1 MEIYVKIAACSVV
14 CALLCA
20 VLKPHEGALALAV
33 SVLAAAGAAVA
44 ALGLLSPVLEFFEK
58 LLSFTGLSSAVFS
71 PLLKTVA
78 IALLGQ
84 IAGAFCQD
92 AGQGA
97 LGKMVELCGTVLCLC
112 TALPLATML
121 LELLQELGGGGC
133 RKLVLALSALLLLIT
148 PALAREP
155 EEAAMPDFGAQALEQ
170 ALDGQTREALGDV
183 SAASVGDF
191 ATQLW
196 NIVTDALSNANLALR
211 SALFSAGKVL
221 AAGILCAFASGAQ
234 EDPGA
239 KQPAQIAGA
248 FAITALCT
256 RDAQSMIALARE
268 TITKISDFTALL
280 LPVLS
285 SSLAASGGSVS
296 AGTLLAGGSFAMS
309 LLTKLASGVLIPLVY
324 LYILLATAESATDG
338 GGLGKIRELCG
349 WAVRL
354 SVKGLC
360 AVFTAYLSL
369 SRVLTGSADAMA
381 VKAAQAAFSGMVPVV
396 GSILS
401 DASESL
407 LASAG
412 LIRSA
417 AGAFGMLA
425 VLAMALAPFARLGA
439 FYLALRLAGAIG
451 ADAVSKAHAGLISNL
466 ASAMGYML
474 AIAAST
480 LWMSLVSSACFLKA
494 VGG

>member
-1 MEIYVKIAACSVV
+1 
-14 CALLCA
+14 
-20 VLKPHEGALALAV
+20 
-33 SVLAAAGAAVA
+33 
-44 ALGLLSPVLEFFEK
+44 
-58 LLSFTGLSSAVFS
+58 
-71 PLLKTVA
+71 
-78 IALLGQ
+78 
-84 IAGAFCQD
+84 
-92 AGQGA
+92 
-97 LGKMVELCGTVLCLC
+97 
-112 TALPLATML
+112 
-121 LELLQELGGGGC
+121 
-133 RKLVLALSALLLLIT
+133 
-148 PALAREP
+148 
-155 EEAAMPDFGAQALEQ
+155 
-170 ALDGQTREALGDV
+170 
-183 SAASVGDF
+183 
-191 ATQLW
+191 
-196 NIVTDALSNANLALR
+196 
-211 SALFSAGKVL
+211 
-221 AAGILCAFASGAQ
+221 
-234 EDPGA
+234 
-239 KQPAQIAGA
+239 
-248 FAITALCT
+248 
-256 RDAQSMIALARE
+256 
-268 TITKISDFTALL
+268 
-280 LPVLS
+280 
-285 SSLAASGGSVS
+285 
-296 AGTLLAGGSFAMS
+296 MS

-354 SVKGLC
+354 GVKGLC

>member
-1 MEIYVKIAACSVV
+1 M
-14 CALLCA
+14 
-20 VLKPHEGALALAV
+20 
-33 SVLAAAGAAVA
+33 
-44 ALGLLSPVLEFFEK
+44 
-58 LLSFTGLSSAVFS
+58 
-71 PLLKTVA
+71 
-78 IALLGQ
+78 
-84 IAGAFCQD
+84 
-92 AGQGA
+92 
-97 LGKMVELCGTVLCLC
+97 
-112 TALPLATML
+112 
-121 LELLQELGGGGC
+121 

-439 FYLALRLAGAIG
+439 F
-451 ADAVSKAHAGLISNL
+451 
-466 ASAMGYML
+466 
-474 AIAAST
+474 
-480 LWMSLVSSACFLKA
+480 
-494 VGG
+494 

>member
-1 MEIYVKIAACSVV
+1 M
-14 CALLCA
+14 
-20 VLKPHEGALALAV
+20 
-33 SVLAAAGAAVA
+33 
-44 ALGLLSPVLEFFEK
+44 
-58 LLSFTGLSSAVFS
+58 
-71 PLLKTVA
+71 
-78 IALLGQ
+78 
-84 IAGAFCQD
+84 
-92 AGQGA
+92 
-97 LGKMVELCGTVLCLC
+97 
-112 TALPLATML
+112 
-121 LELLQELGGGGC
+121 
-133 RKLVLALSALLLLIT
+133 RKLVLALSVLLLLIT

-234 EDPGA
+234 EDPSA

-425 VLAMALAPFARLGA
+425 VLALALAPFARLGA
-439 FYLALRLAGAIG
+439 FYLVSLGAAALLCALVRALVPGGRMKKLCSLLCGIFLMSAALSDISGWKLSDFAQELSKMQVAAEQARTGVEIRNREALCAIIKSKTEAYIWDKAQELDLSVSIEVTVESGSGYPYPSGVQITGVFTPQQRKALEAYIEENLAIG
-451 ADAVSKAHAGLISNL
+451 KERQIWTNE
-466 ASAMGYML
+466 
-474 AIAAST
+474 
-480 LWMSLVSSACFLKA
+480 
-494 VGG
+494 

>member
-1 MEIYVKIAACSVV
+1 MRK
-14 CALLCA
+14 
-20 VLKPHEGALALAV
+20 
-33 SVLAAAGAAVA
+33 
-44 ALGLLSPVLEFFEK
+44 
-58 LLSFTGLSSAVFS
+58 
-71 PLLKTVA
+71 A
-78 IALLGQ
+78 I
-84 IAGAFCQD
+84 
-92 AGQGA
+92 
-97 LGKMVELCGTVLCLC
+97 
-112 TALPLATML
+112 
-121 LELLQELGGGGC
+121 
-133 RKLVLALSALLLLIT
+133 LALSVLLLLST

-155 EEAAMPDFGAQALEQ
+155 EEAAMPDYGAQALEQ
-170 ALDGQTREALGDV
+170 ALDGQTREALGDA
-183 SAASVGDF
+183 SATNAGDF
-191 ATQLW
+191 GTQLW
-196 NIVTDALSNANLALR
+196 SIVTDALSNANLALR
-211 SALFSAGKVL
+211 PALFSAGKVL
-221 AAGILCAFASGAQ
+221 AAAILCAFASGAQ
-234 EDPGA
+234 DGSGA

-256 RDAQSMIALARE
+256 QDAQSMIALARE

-349 WAVRL
+349 WLVRL
-354 SVKGLC
+354 SIKGLC

-369 SRVLTGSADAMA
+369 SRVLTGSA
-381 VKAAQAAFSGMVPVV
+381 AAQAAFSGMVPVV

-425 VLAMALAPFARLGA
+425 VLAMALAPFMQLGA

-474 AIAAST
+474 AIAASA

>member
-97 LGKMVELCGTVLCLC
+97 LREDGRAVRDGAV
-112 TALPLATML
+112 PLHGAAAGNDAARASAGVGRRRM
-121 LELLQELGGGGC
+121 

>member
-1 MEIYVKIAACSVV
+1 M
-14 CALLCA
+14 
-20 VLKPHEGALALAV
+20 
-33 SVLAAAGAAVA
+33 
-44 ALGLLSPVLEFFEK
+44 
-58 LLSFTGLSSAVFS
+58 
-71 PLLKTVA
+71 
-78 IALLGQ
+78 
-84 IAGAFCQD
+84 
-92 AGQGA
+92 
-97 LGKMVELCGTVLCLC
+97 
-112 TALPLATML
+112 
-121 LELLQELGGGGC
+121 
-133 RKLVLALSALLLLIT
+133 RKLVLALSVMLLLIT
-148 PALAREP
+148 PVLAREP

-324 LYILLATAESATDG
+324 LYILLAAAESATDG

-381 VKAAQAAFSGMVPVV
+381 VKAAQDAQSPAQQTQPADDMRQALSRLLSSMEGVGRVELLLTTTGSDETFYQTDVRRSGETSEETTVFSANQSAQKTPVV
-396 GSILS
+396 TKTKK
-401 DASESL
+401 ASY
-407 LASAG
+407 
-412 LIRSA
+412 
-417 AGAFGMLA
+417 AGA
-425 VLAMALAPFARLGA
+425 VVVCD
-439 FYLALRLAGAIG
+439 G
-451 ADAVSKAHAGLISNL
+451 ADSAVVRLRIVQAVSALTGLGSDKISVIKMKQ
-466 ASAMGYML
+466 S
-474 AIAAST
+474 
-480 LWMSLVSSACFLKA
+480 
-494 VGG
+494 

>member
-1 MEIYVKIAACSVV
+1 MRCQTPIWRCGRHFSRQERFWQRES
-14 CALLCA
+14 CA
-20 VLKPHEGALALAV
+20 
-33 SVLAAAGAAVA
+33 
-44 ALGLLSPVLEFFEK
+44 
-58 LLSFTGLSSAVFS
+58 
-71 PLLKTVA
+71 PLL
-78 IALLGQ
+78 
-84 IAGAFCQD
+84 
-92 AGQGA
+92 
-97 LGKMVELCGTVLCLC
+97 
-112 TALPLATML
+112 P
-121 LELLQELGGGGC
+121 
-133 RKLVLALSALLLLIT
+133 
-148 PALAREP
+148 
-155 EEAAMPDFGAQALEQ
+155 
-170 ALDGQTREALGDV
+170 
-183 SAASVGDF
+183 
-191 ATQLW
+191 
-196 NIVTDALSNANLALR
+196 
-211 SALFSAGKVL
+211 
-221 AAGILCAFASGAQ
+221 GAQ
-234 EDPGA
+234 EDPSA

-451 ADAVSKAHAGLISNL
+451 AGRGQQGACGLDFQSRLCHGLHAGDCGKHALDEPCVFGMLFEGGGRMMDAIRKYLISLCAAALLCALVRALVPGGRMKKLCSLLCGIFLMTAALSDISGWKLSDFAQELSKMQVAAEQARTGVEIRNREALCAIIKSKTEAYIWDKAQELDLSVSIEVTVESGSGYPYPSGVQITGVFTPQQRKALEAYIEENL
-466 ASAMGYML
+466 AIGKERQ
-474 AIAAST
+474 IWT
-480 LWMSLVSSACFLKA
+480 NE
-494 VGG
+494 

>member
-1 MEIYVKIAACSVV
+1 M
-14 CALLCA
+14 
-20 VLKPHEGALALAV
+20 
-33 SVLAAAGAAVA
+33 
-44 ALGLLSPVLEFFEK
+44 
-58 LLSFTGLSSAVFS
+58 
-71 PLLKTVA
+71 
-78 IALLGQ
+78 
-84 IAGAFCQD
+84 
-92 AGQGA
+92 
-97 LGKMVELCGTVLCLC
+97 
-112 TALPLATML
+112 
-121 LELLQELGGGGC
+121 

-338 GGLGKIRELCG
+338 GLGKIRELCG